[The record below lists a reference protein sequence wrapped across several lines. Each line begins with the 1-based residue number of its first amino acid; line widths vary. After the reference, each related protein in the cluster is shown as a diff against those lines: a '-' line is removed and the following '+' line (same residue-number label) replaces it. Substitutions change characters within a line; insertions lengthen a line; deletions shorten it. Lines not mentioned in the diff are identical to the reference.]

1 LGRVVLEKEDP
12 EVFGFIVEWL
22 YTSAI
27 KEGYCAK
34 PGMPSA
40 EGSAGF
46 QQVPDILTYVD
57 IWALADYLQMPEL
70 QNHVMKAMF
79 HGLISQEQLEQVIL
93 KPILSETLFGSALQR
108 YFVDYCVWTNA
119 LQVDFYRE
127 PSFPKVLLSEITVG
141 LARRLREKT
150 KKDPSPLA
158 MMSNYLVPESS

>member
-1 LGRVVLEKEDP
+1 
-12 EVFGFIVEWL
+12 
-22 YTSAI
+22 
-27 KEGYCAK
+27 
-34 PGMPSA
+34 
-40 EGSAGF
+40 
-46 QQVPDILTYVD
+46 
-57 IWALADYLQMPEL
+57 
-70 QNHVMKAMF
+70 MKAMF